1 MFCMHTYPY
10 YGIVS
15 ATGDVAIKKP
25 KVRMMD
31 FHGLSLR
38 PLVVKGLKHSRNN
51 YVNTG
56 IIPLTMKQTREF
68 KLSICLVIWVFIFIF
83 ILHLAKEYLQP

>member
-10 YGIVS
+10 YGKES

-38 PLVVKGLKHSRNN
+38 PLVVKGLNKNVEGSPPVCR
-51 YVNTG
+51 
-56 IIPLTMKQTREF
+56 
-68 KLSICLVIWVFIFIF
+68 
-83 ILHLAKEYLQP
+83 

>member
-25 KVRMMD
+25 KVRTMD
-31 FHGLSLR
+31 FYGLSLR
-38 PLVVKGLKHSRNN
+38 PLVVKGLSGMQ
-51 YVNTG
+51 NTNLVCMQ
-56 IIPLTMKQTREF
+56 ITVKAYLFPLEDGG
-68 KLSICLVIWVFIFIF
+68 
-83 ILHLAKEYLQP
+83 

>member
-25 KVRMMD
+25 KVRTMD
-31 FHGLSLR
+31 FHGISLR
-38 PLVVKGLKHSRNN
+38 PLVVKGLSN
-51 YVNTG
+51 
-56 IIPLTMKQTREF
+56 EF
-68 KLSICLVIWVFIFIF
+68 KNLSKDVV
-83 ILHLAKEYLQP
+83 

>member
-10 YGIVS
+10 YGVVS

-38 PLVVKGLKHSRNN
+38 PLVVKGLKGGFVSTTDLSEYNQMSNLRINQS
-51 YVNTG
+51 VTLRK
-56 IIPLTMKQTREF
+56 IIE
-68 KLSICLVIWVFIFIF
+68 VIKTIT
-83 ILHLAKEYLQP
+83 

>member
-38 PLVVKGLKHSRNN
+38 PLVVKGLSSEVSFFFGVKNFITRN
-51 YVNTG
+51 
-56 IIPLTMKQTREF
+56 I
-68 KLSICLVIWVFIFIF
+68 
-83 ILHLAKEYLQP
+83 

>member
-25 KVRMMD
+25 KVRTMD

-38 PLVVKGLKHSRNN
+38 PLAVKGLIHKTTH
-51 YVNTG
+51 VCINTQ
-56 IIPLTMKQTREF
+56 IHIT
-68 KLSICLVIWVFIFIF
+68 S
-83 ILHLAKEYLQP
+83 

>member
-10 YGIVS
+10 YGIIS

-31 FHGLSLR
+31 FHGFSLR
-38 PLVVKGLKHSRNN
+38 SLVVKGLTLNDK
-51 YVNTG
+51 
-56 IIPLTMKQTREF
+56 I
-68 KLSICLVIWVFIFIF
+68 
-83 ILHLAKEYLQP
+83 

>member
-25 KVRMMD
+25 KVRTMD

-38 PLVVKGLKHSRNN
+38 PLVVKGLIFNQRGSN
-51 YVNTG
+51 VCG
-56 IIPLTMKQTREF
+56 PILD
-68 KLSICLVIWVFIFIF
+68 LVRVI
-83 ILHLAKEYLQP
+83 K